1 MSLGILGGF
10 AIFQYRIS
18 SAIKVG
24 NEILEKQEVLRKIL
38 QKAKVEKLVTADD
51 EKIRL
56 EIDALATEIA
66 ELKKDELQKRTFI
79 SLPGVVLRFRSPV
92 QVDGTPSEDDDD
104 GSTLSQEETKTDG
117 TDSNSGFK
125 IKNVITGE
133 IDEVITP
140 GSHNHDI
147 PRHAIEN
154 TFDSLPWSR
163 GATVRDLTSILCML
177 SSMGADVYA
186 FRGWEG
192 TMSNSTWIQVDS
204 QLRKHGV
211 KTDRYSSYMDHAISV
226 STMEEPW
233 LDEFHP
239 GIEVALR
246 AMHVMVPILFE
257 VEKNK

>member
-1 MSLGILGGF
+1 MDNLVLVGCSLASMWMKYFSDKAGNQLDILNLEPH
-10 AIFQYRIS
+10 AID
-18 SAIKVG
+18 
-24 NEILEKQEVLRKIL
+24 LEFNNIY
-38 QKAKVEKLVTADD
+38 
-51 EKIRL
+51 
-56 EIDALATEIA
+56 
-66 ELKKDELQKRTFI
+66 ELQMGGGGNSI
-79 SLPGVVLRFRSPV
+79 GVHSLLNLYLELGEEIKNTRIICQYTGVDRQSFNKVS
-92 QVDGTPSEDDDD
+92 
-104 GSTLSQEETKTDG
+104 DG
-117 TDSNSGFK
+117 TDGDSGFK
-125 IKNVITGE
+125 IKNVITGD

-140 GSHNHDI
+140 GSHIHGI

-177 SSMGADVYA
+177 SSIGADVYA